1 MLSKSILS
9 TLFILFFRFFLFN
22 QITIHVDQRVE
33 TTVAFEQKKANQVKI
48 SKTGYRIQICFDTQI
63 QVVKKAR
70 TKFSNQ
76 FPTIGTY
83 MSFEPPHYNL
93 VVGDFQ
99 TLAEAKAIQRMIFG
113 QFTISTIQTSYVN
126 PPQQI
131 NSIEEK

>member
-1 MLSKSILS
+1 MLIKPLLS
-9 TLFILFFRFFLFN
+9 TLFVLFFSSFLFN

-33 TTVAFEQKKANQVKI
+33 TTLISEVNKPKQVLI

-76 FPTIGTY
+76 FPTIATY
-83 MSFEPPHYNL
+83 MTFEPPHYNL

-126 PPQQI
+126 PPQKI
-131 NSIEEK
+131 NSQEE